1 MTRASNV
8 IPIGYQPSPLR
19 NTMMSADTGISDI
32 SGLHDSLSTIPSHP
46 PTQFF
51 SADDILRGSMASSN
65 RDTRYTD
72 RGTLYSN
79 RDTQYTERNTMY
91 SNRDSSATIGT
102 TYTRASVATNYRATA
117 IIATAPVPVQVRA
130 QPKIVTFGK
139 PQPPIPAVPQLT
151 AEKVAEAERSR
162 ATMIATAAATNAV
175 SEVASTSVPTQVKI
189 VPVKTAPSSSGS
201 LAPVNLQITPTPA
214 SRLSAAPVVAR
225 PASTAPLSMPATTST
240 PRLSAAPPAIRP
252 ASSAPLSSIP
262 PTSIQTRSITPTQ
275 ITSTTLVRPRLS
287 RISTFDPLSSRAT
300 SSPFD
305 DIPDDMPESPILGE
319 ADSDSFLSSSKSPT
333 PDSGAATLHHPAEDI
348 PIIVTPTSSISPS
361 LLRDSVGGSIVSG
374 R

>member
-19 NTMMSADTGISDI
+19 DTMMSGDTGISDI
-32 SGLHDSLSTIPSHP
+32 SGPHDSLSTIPSHP

-51 SADDILRGSMASSN
+51 SADDILRASMASSN

-79 RDTQYTERNTMY
+79 RDTHYTERNTMY

-162 ATMIATAAATNAV
+162 ATLIATTAAITAV
-175 SEVASTSVPTQVKI
+175 SDVASMSVPTQVKV
-189 VPVKTAPSSSGS
+189 VPVTAASGS
-201 LAPVNLQITPTPA
+201 LAPVNWQITPTPV
-214 SRLSAAPVVAR
+214 SRLSAVPVVAR
-225 PASTAPLSMPATTST
+225 PASTAPLSIQATTST

-252 ASSAPLSSIP
+252 ASSAPVYKTP
-262 PTSIQTRSITPTQ
+262 PTPIQTRSITPTQ

-287 RISTFDPLSSRAT
+287 RISTFDPLSSRVT

-305 DIPDDMPESPILGE
+305 DIPDMPESPILGE

-333 PDSGAATLHHPAEDI
+333 PDSGAAAHHYLAEDI
-348 PIIVTPTSSISPS
+348 QIIVTPTSSISPS